1 MYADDNF
8 LTSKSQKGILVQDM
22 VNQLYQ
28 SKNYRI
34 IDVKSVISK
43 IIVAMVAE

>member
-8 LTSKSQKGILVQDM
+8 LTSNSQKGILVQDM

-28 SKNYRI
+28 SKNYWI